1 MLLLFGLMYL
11 MKRLGMPRAYSSVT
25 ALSIVLVIVYAAG
38 NTSLPNSWANPPQSF
53 EDQLSNYFINIQAD
67 SDNGLDLPP
76 SVPNQDSDNSN
87 QSVSDSSGDEVSNEI
102 LDNETNNE
110 NVDQSLSDSSDQGVT
125 NEILNN
131 DTAADNLNQSISGLS
146 KEEGTNE
153 MSSSNDTET
162 ESTNQ
167 SMSGLSE
174 EEGTNENINQTTET
188 QQTQNQLQ
196 NNTQEVNVNNTVNNQ
211 IQINQRL
218 ESIISE
224 EEGEK
229 PIPLEEQ
236 KKVESGDI
244 IVMREHKTLTGPNC
258 RTGNV
263 LSGAS
268 NEGDLKVLAECQ
280 EAVGIVKHT
289 KKMDDGD
296 FKFFLDLDEKY
307 KFLVNDKNIQ
317 KTDGFLVVEIV
328 PQDQNIEN
336 VYLPKTGDQVHIWGS
351 WVTDKPKG
359 WHELHPTWKVLNE
372 IGG

>member
-1 MLLLFGLMYL
+1 MGKLFDILRQLHISITLSNLFSTFFISYVDLIWLMVL
-11 MKRLGMPRAYSSVT
+11 KRNSSVFTPFLIAVLSVMLVTTYAT
-25 ALSIVLVIVYAAG
+25 ANTLISI
-38 NTSLPNSWANPPQSF
+38 SWANTPQILDVQFSK
-53 EDQLSNYFINIQAD
+53 YFVKIQDNAD
-67 SDNGLDLPP
+67 KGSDNQSSKLR
-76 SVPNQDSDNSN
+76 QDSDGTNPSLSEEERTNEMSSSN
-87 QSVSDSSGDEVSNEI
+87 DT
-102 LDNETNNE
+102 ETESTN
-110 NVDQSLSDSSDQGVT
+110 QSLS
-125 NEILNN
+125 
-131 DTAADNLNQSISGLS
+131 GLS
-146 KEEGTNE
+146 EEERTNE

-196 NNTQEVNVNNTVNNQ
+196 NNNQEVNVNNTVNNQ

-236 KKVESGDI
+236 KKVESEDI
-244 IVMREHKTLTGPNC
+244 IVMREHKSLTGPNC

-307 KFLVNDKNIQ
+307 KFLVNEKNIQ

-336 VYLPKTGDQVHIWGS
+336 VYLPKTGDQVHIWGA

-359 WHELHPTWKVLNE
+359 WHEMHPAWKSLMS
-372 IGG
+372 

>member
-1 MLLLFGLMYL
+1 MLLLFGLMDL
-11 MKRLGMPRAYSSVT
+11 TNRLGTPLAYSLVT
-25 ALSIVLVIVYAAG
+25 ALSFILVIVYAAG
-38 NTSLPNSWANPPQSF
+38 NISLPSSWANTPQSF

-67 SDNGLDLPP
+67 SGNGLDLPP
-76 SVPNQDSDNSN
+76 SVPSQDSDNLN
-87 QSVSDSSGDEVSNEI
+87 QSVSDSSGEEVSNEI
-102 LDNETNNE
+102 LDNETNNK
-110 NVDQSLSDSSDQGVT
+110 NLDQSLSDSSDQEVT
-125 NEILNN
+125 SEILNN
-131 DTAADNLNQSISGLS
+131 DTAAGNL
-146 KEEGTNE
+146 
-153 MSSSNDTET
+153 
-162 ESTNQ
+162 NQ

-174 EEGTNENINQTTET
+174 EEGTNENMNQTTET
-188 QQTQNQLQ
+188 QQTQNQVQ
-196 NNTQEVNVNNTVNNQ
+196 NNNQEVNVNNTVNNK
-211 IQINQRL
+211 IQIEQRL
-218 ESIISE
+218 ETIISE

-296 FKFFLDLDEKY
+296 YKFFLDLDEKY

-336 VYLPKTGDQVHIWGS
+336 VYLPKTGDQVHIWGA

-359 WHELHPTWKVLNE
+359 WHEIHPTWKVLNE
-372 IGG
+372 IAG

>member
-38 NTSLPNSWANPPQSF
+38 NTSLPNSWANTPQSF

-76 SVPNQDSDNSN
+76 SVPSQDSDNSN
-87 QSVSDSSGDEVSNEI
+87 QSLGDSSGDEVSNEI

-153 MSSSNDTET
+153 MSSSNDTGT

-196 NNTQEVNVNNTVNNQ
+196 NNNQEVNVNNTVNNQ

-236 KKVESGDI
+236 KKVESEDI
-244 IVMREHKTLTGPNC
+244 IVMKEHKSLTGPNC

-268 NEGDLKVLAECQ
+268 NENDLKVLAECQ

-336 VYLPKTGDQVHIWGS
+336 VYLPKTGDQVHIWGA

-359 WHELHPTWKVLNE
+359 WHEMHPTWKVVNE
-372 IGG
+372 LAS

>member
-1 MLLLFGLMYL
+1 MYGAQNSL
-11 MKRLGMPRAYSSVT
+11 
-25 ALSIVLVIVYAAG
+25 VLK
-38 NTSLPNSWANPPQSF
+38 SWANTPQILDVQF
-53 EDQLSNYFINIQAD
+53 GKYFMNVQDNADKD
-67 SDNGLDLPP
+67 SDNQSSELG
-76 SVPNQDSDNSN
+76 QDSDGTN
-87 QSVSDSSGDEVSNEI
+87 QSM
-102 LDNETNNE
+102 
-110 NVDQSLSDSSDQGVT
+110 
-125 NEILNN
+125 
-131 DTAADNLNQSISGLS
+131 SGLS
-146 KEEGTNE
+146 EEEGTNE
-153 MSSSNDTET
+153 MSSSNET
-162 ESTNQ
+162 GIESTNQ

-196 NNTQEVNVNNTVNNQ
+196 NNNQEVNVNNTVNNQ

-236 KKVESGDI
+236 KKVESEDI

-268 NEGDLKVLAECQ
+268 NENDLKVLAECQ

-307 KFLVNDKNIQ
+307 KFLVNEKNIQ
-317 KTDGFLVVEIV
+317 KIDGFLVVEIV

-336 VYLPKTGDQVHIWGS
+336 VYLPKTGDQVHIWGA
-351 WVTDKPKG
+351 WITDKPKG
-359 WHELHPTWKVLNE
+359 WHEIHPTWKILNE
-372 IGG
+372 LAS